1 VGPDPAPLVTCD
13 TVRMTKG
20 GAEAAARHPVDPT
33 ESPRRTRKT
42 VKRTHKNGEEER
54 DVLDKKTLQVV
65 PLGGLGEIGKNMT
78 AVRQDSGIVLV
89 DAGMAFPDEETPG
102 IDLILPDF
110 TYLREHADELKGIVI
125 THGHEDHVG
134 ALPYI
139 LREFNVPVYG
149 TKLTLGLVR
158 SKLQEFGIKRGDLR
172 EIKAGDTQR
181 LGGFGLEFVHV
192 NHSIPDAVAI
202 AIRTNAGLIVF
213 SGDYKVDLTPI
224 EGAPMDLGH
233 LAALGKEGVL
243 AFFGDSTNS
252 ERPGYVPSEKTVE
265 ATFEEIFEKAT
276 GRIIVASFASHIH
289 RVTQVVE
296 AAKKH
301 NRLVGVLGRSMVRNV
316 GIARELGYLDLP
328 QEMLV
333 EQRDMGRIPDGDIAV
348 LMTGSQGEPLA
359 ALSRVAA
366 GTHRS
371 VEVGPGDTVVIAAHP
386 IPGNER
392 GVART
397 IDNLMKQGAEVHY
410 SPLES
415 VHVSGHGAQE
425 EQKLVLALLK
435 PRFLVPV
442 HGEFRML
449 RHHANTA
456 MSMGIPEE
464 NIFILENGGRMEF
477 KDGKARRIDNVA
489 AGTFLVDAGAIA
501 DTSESIMR
509 ERQQLSGDGMFVVV
523 ARVSAQDGQPIGS
536 PEVISRGFADPQASN
551 GLVDDS
557 INTVTK
563 TLERTAKKRVTD
575 AEELKKEIRKDL
587 SAFLSQK
594 ARKRPIILPMVVEI

>member
-1 VGPDPAPLVTCD
+1 
-13 TVRMTKG
+13 
-20 GAEAAARHPVDPT
+20 
-33 ESPRRTRKT
+33 
-42 VKRTHKNGEEER
+42 
-54 DVLDKKTLQVV
+54 LDRKTLQVV

-78 AVRQDSGIVLV
+78 AVRQDSGIILV
-89 DAGMAFPDEETPG
+89 DTGMAFPDEETPG
-102 IDLILPDF
+102 VDLILPDF
-110 TYLREHADELKGIVI
+110 TYLREHKEELKGIVL

-134 ALPYI
+134 ALPYV

-158 SKLQEFGIKRGDLR
+158 SKLQEFGIKKGDLR
-172 EIKAGDTQR
+172 EIKAGDKQN

-192 NHSIPDAVAI
+192 NHSIPDAVAV

-224 EGAPMDLGH
+224 EGKPMDLGH
-233 LAALGKEGVL
+233 LAALGGEGVL
-243 AFFGDSTNS
+243 AFFGDSTNA
-252 ERPGYVPSEKTVE
+252 ERPGYVPSEKIVE
-265 ATFEEIFEKAT
+265 ATFEEIFEEAK

-296 AAKKH
+296 AAKRH
-301 NRLVGVLGRSMVRNV
+301 DRLVGVAGRSMIRNV

-328 QEMLV
+328 SSMMV
-333 EQRDMGRIPDGDIAV
+333 EPRDMGRVPDSDIAI

-359 ALSRVAA
+359 ALSRIAA
-366 GTHRS
+366 GTHRTI
-371 VEVGPGDTVVIAAHP
+371 EVGEGDTVVIAAHP

-397 IDNLMKQGAEVHY
+397 INNLMQRGADVHY
-410 SPLES
+410 SPLEA

-435 PRFLVPV
+435 PKFLVPV

-456 MSMGIPEE
+456 TSMGIPEE

-477 KDGKARRIDNVA
+477 KDGKARRIDNVP
-489 AGTFLVDAGAIA
+489 AGMFLVDAGAIA
-501 DTSESIMR
+501 DTSEAIMR
-509 ERQQLSGDGMFVVV
+509 ERQQLSGDGMFIVV
-523 ARVSAQDGQPIGS
+523 ARINAQNGQLLGP
-536 PEVISRGFADPQASN
+536 PDVISRGFVDPQASN
-551 GLVDDS
+551 GLVDES
-557 INTVTK
+557 IATVTR
-563 TLERTAKKRVTD
+563 TLERTARKRVTD
-575 AEELKKEIRKDL
+575 RDELKKEIRKDL
-587 SAFLSQK
+587 SGLLSQK
-594 ARKRPIILPMVVEI
+594 TRKRPIVLPLIVEV

>member
-1 VGPDPAPLVTCD
+1 
-13 TVRMTKG
+13 
-20 GAEAAARHPVDPT
+20 
-33 ESPRRTRKT
+33 
-42 VKRTHKNGEEER
+42 
-54 DVLDKKTLQVV
+54 
-65 PLGGLGEIGKNMT
+65 MT
-78 AVRQDSGIVLV
+78 AVRQDSGIILI

-110 TYLREHADELKGIVI
+110 TYLREHSDELKGIVL

-134 ALPYI
+134 ALPYL
-139 LREFNVPVYG
+139 LREFNVPVYA

-158 SKLQEFGIKRGDLR
+158 SKLQEFGIKKGDLR
-172 EIKAGDTQR
+172 EMKAGDTQR

-192 NHSIPDAVAI
+192 NHSIPDAVAV

-213 SGDYKVDLTPI
+213 SGDYKIDLTPI
-224 EGAPMDLGH
+224 EGAPMDLGR
-233 LAALGKEGVL
+233 LAELGREGVL

-265 ATFEEIFEKAT
+265 ATFERIFDRAQ

-289 RVTQVVE
+289 RVSQVVE

-301 NRLVGVLGRSMVRNV
+301 DRLIGVTGRSMVRNV

-328 QEMLV
+328 EQMFV
-333 EQRDMGRIPDGDIAV
+333 EQRDMGRIPDSDIAI

-359 ALSRVAA
+359 ALSRIAA
-366 GTHRS
+366 GTHRT

-392 GVART
+392 GVSRT
-397 IDNLMKQGAEVHY
+397 INGLMQRGADVHY
-410 SPLES
+410 SPLEA

-435 PRFLVPV
+435 PKFLVPV

-456 MSMGIPEE
+456 ESMGIPEE

-477 KDGKARRIDNVA
+477 KDGTARRIDNVA
-489 AGTFLVDAGAIA
+489 AGMFLVDAGAIA
-501 DTSESIMR
+501 DTSEAIMR
-509 ERQQLSGDGMFVVV
+509 ERQQLSGEGMFIVV
-523 ARVSAQDGQPIGS
+523 ARVNAQSGQLLGP
-536 PEVISRGFADPQASN
+536 PDVISRGFVDPQSSN
-551 GLVDDS
+551 GLVDES
-557 INTVTK
+557 MAVVTG

-575 AEELKKEIRKDL
+575 RDELKKEIRKDL
-587 SAFLSQK
+587 SGFLSQK
-594 ARKRPIILPMVVEI
+594 TRKRPIVLPLVVEV